1 MKVQVAVHEQIFRR
15 SILAL
20 AVTASLV
27 VVFVRP
33 PLAQDA
39 AYHVMADHRTLLG
52 IPNCLN
58 VLSNLPFA
66 AVGLLGLAVV
76 FRRGAGGPTLFR
88 DPWERWPYAALFAG
102 TALTAFGS
110 AYYHLAPGNGRLVWD
125 RLPMTLGFM
134 GLLTAVIAERL
145 SLQVGRKLLGPLLV
159 LGTSSVLYWYW
170 GEFRGSGDLR
180 FYILVQFGSL
190 LLVVLLMI
198 LYPARYP
205 GAGYVFAGLAV
216 YAVAKW
222 LESADQRIFAVGQI
236 VSGHTLKHLAAA
248 AAVAC
253 VAAMLWARIRCAQSQ
268 NIPRR
273 SA

>member
-1 MKVQVAVHEQIFRR
+1 MKVPVALHEKIFRS
-15 SILAL
+15 SILGL

-33 PLAQDA
+33 PLAQDP
-39 AYHVMADHRTLLG
+39 AYHVMADQRTLLG

-66 AVGLLGLAVV
+66 AVGLLGLVVV
-76 FRRGAGGPTLFR
+76 FRREAGGPAMFHDR
-88 DPWERWPYAALFAG
+88 WERWPYAALFAG

-110 AYYHLAPGNGRLVWD
+110 TYYHLAPGNGRLVWD

-134 GLLTAVIAERL
+134 GLLTAVITERL
-145 SLQVGRKLLGPLLV
+145 SPQVGRKVFAPLLV
-159 LGTSSVLYWYW
+159 LGAGSVLYWYW
-170 GEFRGSGDLR
+170 GELRGTGDLR
-180 FYILVQFGSL
+180 LYILVQFGSL
-190 LLVVLLMI
+190 LVVVLLMI

-222 LESADQRIFAVGQI
+222 LEFADQRIFAVGQI

-253 VAAMLWARIRCAQSQ
+253 VAAMLRARIRRAQFQ
-268 NIPRR
+268 NIPRG
-273 SA
+273 ST